1 MKYIIDTPYPSIDD
15 LTPNIQY
22 AELMLSNLGGLL
34 SEMNA
39 VSLYFY
45 NHIILEEYWKD
56 LADAMFMISK
66 VEMHHLDIFA
76 KMCYRL
82 GADPRLWNCHDDL
95 LNYWSPGYNVYP
107 RQILSILDNA
117 ILQEQKTINNYQYQ
131 MNCIDQPIIQ
141 DMLKRIIED
150 EELHIRI
157 FQYFI
162 KEYNQ
167 KCINESIR

>member
-1 MKYIIDTPYPSIDD
+1 MKYIIDTPYPSIDG
-15 LTPNIQY
+15 LTMNIQY

-39 VSLYFY
+39 VTLYFY
-45 NHIILEEYWKD
+45 NHIILEECWKE
-56 LADAMFMISK
+56 LADAMLIISK

-107 RQILSILDNA
+107 RQILAILDNA
-117 ILQEQKTINNYQYQ
+117 ILQEKKTIDIYQYQ
-131 MNCIDQPIIQ
+131 INCIDDSIISN
-141 DMLKRIIED
+141 MLKRIIED
-150 EELHIRI
+150 EELHVQI
-157 FQYFI
+157 FQHF
-162 KEYNQ
+162 
-167 KCINESIR
+167 INEYHQKYTNE